1 MADNL
6 IIWVRKKCLP
16 FDGINFWI
24 LLLFGSLVF
33 KLLARQNCTWK
44 HPILVYSFFVHI
56 FVYISFYFHFDSY
69 SIYILLHESRLS
81 KYCTSCNTP
90 FKVRPPPQLCLTNRS
105 ICSSATPHQLL
116 QRTSALHT
124 LAFLEDTQMSLF
136 SSNSIGQ
143 GSNQQLS
150 FLGKPRAFCKELWK
164 APCIHVLLYFLLRI
178 TELRAN
184 NFQELIQ
191 AARVLP
197 CPVSHTNKEKFQPQH
212 GLGITPPPLL
222 LRCFSAGYDVLL

>member
-1 MADNL
+1 MKASHFSL
-6 IIWVRKKCLP
+6 FVFLYIFLYTFLFISIWTVTP
-16 FDGINFWI
+16 
-24 LLLFGSLVF
+24 
-33 KLLARQNCTWK
+33 
-44 HPILVYSFFVHI
+44 Y
-56 FVYISFYFHFDSY
+56 
-69 SIYILLHESRLS
+69 IYILLHESRLS

-164 APCIHVLLYFLLRI
+164 P
-178 TELRAN
+178 RA
-184 NFQELIQ
+184 FM
-191 AARVLP
+191 
-197 CPVSHTNKEKFQPQH
+197 
-212 GLGITPPPLL
+212 
-222 LRCFSAGYDVLL
+222 FSYTFC

>member
-1 MADNL
+1 MKASHFSL
-6 IIWVRKKCLP
+6 FVFCKHFCIHFFLFP
-16 FDGINFWI
+16 FGQ
-24 LLLFGSLVF
+24 LL
-33 KLLARQNCTWK
+33 
-44 HPILVYSFFVHI
+44 H
-56 FVYISFYFHFDSY
+56 
-69 SIYILLHESRLS
+69 IYILLHESRLS

-164 APCIHVLLYFLLRI
+164 P
-178 TELRAN
+178 RA
-184 NFQELIQ
+184 FM
-191 AARVLP
+191 
-197 CPVSHTNKEKFQPQH
+197 
-212 GLGITPPPLL
+212 
-222 LRCFSAGYDVLL
+222 FSYTFC